1 MKKPQR
7 SRASRQHQAKL
18 QAKQEA
24 VGGAPHPDQ
33 HQGKPPSQ
41 LDLAIAALSSG
52 DLTTAERICLSA
64 IQSDPTDVLAVHLH
78 SLVQFRQGKLEVAIE
93 QLELLTKR
101 APPYLAAWSDLGNM
115 LHEAKRFPEAIAT
128 FRSVIAQDAAQPIV
142 LNNFSV
148 VLKDNGDFHE
158 ALAVLRQ
165 AIALSPEYLSAWL
178 NLGYCHL
185 KKSEHGEALAAFE
198 RAAAISPQNTE
209 PLRVMAQIHRRS
221 GDLAQALSVYQRWL
235 AIEPDCAVAQHMLAA
250 LADGEYGDKATADY
264 VREEFDRFADS
275 FDQQLQ
281 TLNYRGPQLV
291 VEAIHRRVG
300 SPVAALDVLDGG
312 CGTGAAGQQLRPFAR
327 RLIGVDLS
335 TKMLS
340 HARRTSAYDELSEL
354 ELVQFLELHPQQFDL
369 ITIVDTFIYFGEL
382 ISPLSAAANA
392 LKPAGLLFFTVEL
405 ADVALERERVGFALD
420 TTGRFVHSQAYI
432 DLCLKDAGFV
442 EIETSVIELRE
453 ERGEPVIGLL
463 VSAQIAPAI
472 IHNSIP
478 TTATMPKFL

>member
-18 QAKQEA
+18 QAKREAPGSAQHCGQESST
-24 VGGAPHPDQ
+24 Q
-33 HQGKPPSQ
+33 SSQ
-41 LDLAIAALSSG
+41 LELAIAALSSG
-52 DLTTAERICLSA
+52 DLPTAERICLSI
-64 IQSDPTDVLAVHLH
+64 IQSDPMDALAVHLY
-78 SLVQFRQGKLEVAIE
+78 SLVQFRQGMLEVAIE
-93 QLELLTKR
+93 QLKLLTKR
-101 APPYLAAWSDLGNM
+101 EPMYFAAWSDLGNM

-128 FRSVIAQDAAQPIV
+128 FRTAIAQDAAQPIV

-148 VLKDNGDFHE
+148 ALKDNGDFEE
-158 ALAVLRQ
+158 AIAVLRQ

-185 KKSEHGEALAAFE
+185 KKTEHDAALAAFK
-198 RAAAISPQNTE
+198 RAAEIAPQNTE

-221 GDLAQALSVYQRWL
+221 GDLAQAKRIYQRWL
-235 AIEPDCAVAQHMLAA
+235 AIEPECAVAQHMLAA
-250 LADGEYGDKATADY
+250 LAGGEHGDKATADY

-281 TLNYRGPQLV
+281 TLNYQGPRLV

-300 SPVAALDVLDGG
+300 PPLAALDVLDGG

-340 HARRTSAYDELSEL
+340 HARCTSAYDDLSEM
-354 ELVQFLELHPQQFDL
+354 ELVQFLEQHPQRFDL

-382 ISPLSAAANA
+382 ISPLSAAARA

-405 ADVALERERVGFALD
+405 AAESSEKKTAGFALD
-420 TTGRFVHSQAYI
+420 TTGRFVHSQTYI
-432 DLCLKDAGFV
+432 NRSLQDAGFV
-442 EIETSVIELRE
+442 EVEISIVELRK

-463 VSAQIAPAI
+463 VSARIANA
-472 IHNSIP
+472 
-478 TTATMPKFL
+478 MVF